1 MITLEQVK
9 LLETK
14 VSKAIDTI
22 QHLTDEN
29 KLLREKLEGYQSR
42 IQELEV
48 LIQQFKDDQGK
59 IEAGII
65 SALDRLNKFEDILE
79 LELNSKQ
86 HTEAAPLA
94 AHPPVHPAQQ
104 TVTPQV
110 AAHEAAPATDK
121 SVEQAVPPQASIQNG
136 TVDPDSDEAIL
147 AILEQ
152 EEKARQNTLTANPA
166 PEFKEAS
173 SGAELDIF

>member
-29 KLLREKLEGYQSR
+29 KLLREKLAGYQGR
-42 IQELEV
+42 INELEV
-48 LIQQFKDDQGK
+48 LVERFKEDQSK

-65 SALDRLNKFEDILE
+65 SALDRLNQFEDVLE
-79 LELNSKQ
+79 LEISEKNKSETVETSVPTKTPL
-86 HTEAAPLA
+86 APLGD
-94 AHPPVHPAQQ
+94 HQS
-104 TVTPQV
+104 
-110 AAHEAAPATDK
+110 EAEALD
-121 SVEQAVPPQASIQNG
+121 S
-136 TVDPDSDEAIL
+136 DSDEAIL

-152 EEKARQNTLTANPA
+152 EKQARQGTETA
-166 PEFKEAS
+166 PEAS
-173 SGAELDIF
+173 ENREPFPGAELDIF

>member
-22 QHLTDEN
+22 QHLTEEN
-29 KLLREKLEGYQSR
+29 KLLREKLKGYQSR
-42 IQELEV
+42 IHELEV
-48 LIQQFKDDQGK
+48 LIQRFKDDQGK
-59 IEAGII
+59 IEAGIV

-79 LELNSKQ
+79 FEIGAKPSSDTVI
-86 HTEAAPLA
+86 HTQAVTPEPVQPINTSI
-94 AHPPVHPAQQ
+94 PPV
-104 TVTPQV
+104 
-110 AAHEAAPATDK
+110 
-121 SVEQAVPPQASIQNG
+121 QNE

-152 EEKARQNTLTANPA
+152 EEKARQNTIAEHTE
-166 PEFKEAS
+166 PEIKSAS

>member
-29 KLLREKLEGYQSR
+29 KLLREKLAGYQGR
-42 IQELEV
+42 INELEV
-48 LIQQFKDDQGK
+48 LVEHFKEDQSK

-65 SALDRLNKFEDILE
+65 SALDRLNQFEDVLE
-79 LELNSKQ
+79 LEISEKNKSEPVVERSVP
-86 HTEAAPLA
+86 TENPHAPIKDYQSE
-94 AHPPVHPAQQ
+94 V
-104 TVTPQV
+104 
-110 AAHEAAPATDK
+110 EAL
-121 SVEQAVPPQASIQNG
+121 
-136 TVDPDSDEAIL
+136 DPDSDEAIL

-152 EEKARQNTLTANPA
+152 EKQARQGTETAH
-166 PEFKEAS
+166 KAS
-173 SGAELDIF
+173 ETREHFPGAELDIF

>member
-22 QHLTDEN
+22 QHLTEEN
-29 KLLREKLEGYQSR
+29 KLLREKLEAYQGR
-42 IQELEV
+42 IHELEV

-79 LELNSKQ
+79 QEIGVKP
-86 HTEAAPLA
+86 TIDT
-94 AHPPVHPAQQ
+94 VMPAQAVMPEPEPVQ
-104 TVTPQV
+104 PSNTLNT
-110 AAHEAAPATDK
+110 
-121 SVEQAVPPQASIQNG
+121 SVQNKP
-136 TVDPDSDEAIL
+136 VDADSDEAIL

-152 EEKARQNTLTANPA
+152 EEKARQNTVAEHA
-166 PEFKEAS
+166 EPEMKQAA

>member
-22 QHLTDEN
+22 QHLTEEN
-29 KLLREKLEGYQSR
+29 RLLREKLEGYQSR
-42 IQELEV
+42 IHELEV
-48 LIQQFKDDQGK
+48 LIQRFKDDQGK
-59 IEAGII
+59 IEAGIV

-79 LELNSKQ
+79 FEIGAKPSSDTVI
-86 HTEAAPLA
+86 HTQA
-94 AHPPVHPAQQ
+94 
-104 TVTPQV
+104 VTPEQV
-110 AAHEAAPATDK
+110 QPINT
-121 SVEQAVPPQASIQNG
+121 SIPHVQNE

-152 EEKARQNTLTANPA
+152 EEKARQNTIAEHTE
-166 PEFKEAS
+166 PEIKSAS

>member
-86 HTEAAPLA
+86 STAAAYEAEPAP
-94 AHPPVHPAQQ
+94 
-104 TVTPQV
+104 
-110 AAHEAAPATDK
+110 DK
-121 SVEQAVPPQASIQNG
+121 SVEQAVHPQASTQNG

-152 EEKARQNTLTANPA
+152 EEKARQNTVTAHPA